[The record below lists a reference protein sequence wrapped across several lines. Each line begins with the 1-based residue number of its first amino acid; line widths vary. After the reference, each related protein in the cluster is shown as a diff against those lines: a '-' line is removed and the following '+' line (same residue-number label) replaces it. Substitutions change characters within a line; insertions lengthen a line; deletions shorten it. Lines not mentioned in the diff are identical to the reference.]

1 MKILVIT
8 IIVHI
13 AYRAEWD
20 AAQAAGEYRAASL
33 ASQGFIHCSTASQLI
48 PVANAFYRGQHDLV
62 LLLIDPNRLK
72 AELRW
77 EPPDPPQGDKSGAEV
92 EENGGLFPHLYGPLN
107 LDAVVRILDFP
118 SGADGSFLMSDA
130 LML

>member
-1 MKILVIT
+1 LKILVT
-8 IIVHI
+8 AIIVHI
-13 AYRAEWD
+13 TYRGEWD
-20 AAQAAGEYRAASL
+20 AAQVAGEYRTASL
-33 ASQGFIHCSTASQLI
+33 TSQGFIHCSTASQVI
-48 PVANAFYRGQHDLV
+48 PVANAFYEGQHDLV
-62 LLLIDPNRLK
+62 LLVIDPNRLK

-77 EPPDPPQGDKSGAEV
+77 EPPDPPQVDENVLEV
-92 EENGGLFPHLYGPLN
+92 EESRVLFPHLYGPLN